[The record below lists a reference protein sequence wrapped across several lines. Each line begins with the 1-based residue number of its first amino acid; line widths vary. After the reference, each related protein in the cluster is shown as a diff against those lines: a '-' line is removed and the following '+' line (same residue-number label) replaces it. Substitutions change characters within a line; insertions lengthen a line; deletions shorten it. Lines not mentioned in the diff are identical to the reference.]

1 MANAGRQRSHRNA
14 SVEEYIC
21 MSLNDPLV
29 LVPGSWLLVA
39 LFLIR
44 WPCICTTWYCLFK
57 ICNKW
62 ILSIEVHSANGCCC
76 RMQLIQTFLPWSWS
90 QMKNCSHGM
99 KFGIQFRKHASSTS
113 LQSVFW
119 TLEATTSTVK
129 AFYLHFL
136 MEKLPQLLEDIPLA
150 TQQTVVMHDA
160 ACAYFT
166 HSVKPTH
173 FDG

>member
-1 MANAGRQRSHRNA
+1 
-14 SVEEYIC
+14 
-21 MSLNDPLV
+21 
-29 LVPGSWLLVA
+29 
-39 LFLIR
+39 
-44 WPCICTTWYCLFK
+44 
-57 ICNKW
+57 
-62 ILSIEVHSANGCCC
+62 
-76 RMQLIQTFLPWSWS
+76 MQLIQTFLPGSWS

-99 KFGIQFRKHASSTS
+99 KFECTHGLMKIGIQFRKHASSIS
-113 LQSVFW
+113 LQSVCW

-150 TQQTVVMHDA
+150 TQQTVVMRDA
-160 ACAYFT
+160 ACAHFT